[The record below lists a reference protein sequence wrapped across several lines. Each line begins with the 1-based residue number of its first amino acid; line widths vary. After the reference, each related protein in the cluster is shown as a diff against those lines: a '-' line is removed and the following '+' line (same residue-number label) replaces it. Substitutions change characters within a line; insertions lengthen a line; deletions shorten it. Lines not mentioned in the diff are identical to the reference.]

1 MCLKMIT
8 FSIIIPFHSKDP
20 YRKKALGVVMNYYK
34 TLFPY
39 TDILIASN
47 GSDPYSKSSA
57 INKAVK
63 RTKTEFIAIIDADI
77 LCPKSSLLTGL
88 KLLESFPLILPYNNV
103 CDLSRQMSE
112 VLYDKPNY
120 SLSTSMLHGKNRHN
134 QKSVPVGGINLIK
147 KTCFMKINGFDE
159 RFTGW
164 GGEDD
169 AFVAASDTICGA
181 HKRLTGN
188 IYHLWH
194 PPKKAKT
201 NPYYSN
207 NHRIVSEYF
216 MAYNKKEEM
225 LKILSKRK
233 GI

>member
-1 MCLKMIT
+1 MIT
-8 FSIIIPFHSKDP
+8 FSIIIPFQSKDP
-20 YRKKALGVVMNYYK
+20 YRIKALQVVMNYYK
-34 TLFPY
+34 TLFPN
-39 TDILIASN
+39 TDIIIASN
-47 GSDPYSKSSA
+47 GSDHYSKSSA

-63 RTKTEFIAIIDADI
+63 KTNTEYIAIIDADI
-77 LCPKSSLLTGL
+77 LCPKNTMLSGL

-103 CDLSRQMSE
+103 CDLYRHMSE

-134 QKSVPVGGINLIK
+134 KKSVPVGGINLIK
-147 KTCFMKINGFDE
+147 KTCFIKIKGFDE
-159 RFTGW
+159 RFIGW

-169 AFVAASDTICGA
+169 AFVAACDTICGP
-181 HKRLTGN
+181 HKRLTGD

-201 NPYYSN
+201 NPFYSN

-216 MAYNKKEEM
+216 LAYYKKEEM
-225 LKILSKRK
+225 MKILSKRK

>member
-1 MCLKMIT
+1 
-8 FSIIIPFHSKDP
+8 
-20 YRKKALGVVMNYYK
+20 MNYYK
-34 TLFPY
+34 TLFPN
-39 TDILIASN
+39 TDIIIASN
-47 GSDPYSKSSA
+47 GNDHYSKSSA

-63 RTKTEFIAIIDADI
+63 KTKTEFIAIIDADI
-77 LCPKSSLLTGL
+77 LCPKSAMLSGL
-88 KLLESFPLILPYNNV
+88 KLLESFPLLLPYNNV
-103 CDLSRQMSE
+103 CDLSRHMSE
-112 VLYDKPNY
+112 VLYDKHYY

-134 QKSVPVGGINLIK
+134 KKSVPVGGINLIN
-147 KTCFMKINGFDE
+147 KTCFMKIKGFDE
-159 RFTGW
+159 RFIGW

-169 AFVAASDTICGA
+169 AFVAASDTICGP

-216 MAYNKKEEM
+216 NAYNKKEEM
-225 LKILSKRK
+225 MKILSKRK

>member
-1 MCLKMIT
+1 MCIKMVPFT
-8 FSIIIPFHSKDP
+8 IIIPFHSKDTF
-20 YRKKALGVVMNYYK
+20 RKKDLHVVMNYYK
-34 TLFPY
+34 TLFPN
-39 TDILIASN
+39 TDMIIASDGN
-47 GSDPYSKSSA
+47 DPYSKSSA

-63 RTKTEFIAIIDADI
+63 KTKTECIAIIDADI
-77 LCPKSSLLTGL
+77 LCPKNAMLSGL
-88 KLLESFPLILPYNNV
+88 KLLKSFPLILPYNNV
-103 CDLSRQMSE
+103 CDLSRHMSE
-112 VLYDKPNY
+112 VLYDKPYYALN
-120 SLSTSMLHGKNRHN
+120 TSMLHGKNRHN
-134 QKSVPVGGINLIK
+134 NKSVPVGGINLIN

-169 AFVAASDTICGA
+169 AFVAASDTICGP

-216 MAYNKKEEM
+216 KAYNKKEEM
-225 LKILSKRK
+225 IKILSKRK